1 MLLPTGTPPNQKLK
15 PVVPANRDAQSC
27 RSRELSPAF
36 AVSIAVRSLTS
47 PELKPATQTV
57 RTLLAGLVGIL
68 LASCGAGGSS
78 SGGTSGSESSSP
90 MLQAW
95 AAFPVHAS
103 PRPIV
108 LVGSPVLDPPGGF
121 LDGSSKEAY
130 VRGLFNRPDHLP
142 SGPATSGGYPAVSAD
157 AAFAVLQSVSNG
169 SGISAPPSGS
179 RLTITAAHFG
189 AGTFLTDRGDK
200 TMPAWLFS
208 LAGVE
213 NPVTV
218 LAVAPSVT
226 WSPHGRVTPGPY
238 ASFSN
243 GAIGF
248 DGADIAKDDRTLT
261 VGFTGAASGT
271 GPCTA
276 SYALRVTESAT
287 AVAVKVIS
295 YPHGSGTEVCT
306 LIGYPRHA
314 SAALGA
320 PLGNRVVV
328 DSISGGA
335 VAVTG
340 SP

>member
-1 MLLPTGTPPNQKLK
+1 VQVTQPYVTK
-15 PVVPANRDAQSC
+15 PANRFGPGNFRPLWATT
-27 RSRELSPAF
+27 
-36 AVSIAVRSLTS
+36 AVQSLTS
-47 PELKPATQTV
+47 PELKPAMQKV
-57 RTLLAGLVGIL
+57 RTIFAGLIGIL
-68 LASCGAGGSS
+68 LAGCGAGGAS
-78 SGGTSGSESSSP
+78 SGGTSSSEPASP
-90 MLQAW
+90 ILQAW
-95 AAFPVHAS
+95 AAFPVNAL

-108 LVGSPVLDPPGGF
+108 LVGSPVLDPAGGF
-121 LDGSSKEAY
+121 LAVSSKEAY
-130 VRGLFNRPDHLP
+130 VSGFFNRPDHLP
-142 SGPATSGGYPAVSAD
+142 NGPSTSDGYPVISAD
-157 AAFAVLQSVSNG
+157 AAFALLQAASN
-169 SGISAPPSGS
+169 SGTAPPPSGS
-179 RLTITAAHFG
+179 RLTVTAAHLG
-189 AGTFLTDRGDK
+189 AGTFLTDRGDR

-226 WSPHGRVTPGPY
+226 WSPQGRATPGPY

-248 DGADIAKDDRTLT
+248 DGADIAKDHRTLT
-261 VGFTGAASGT
+261 VGFTGAAAGA

-295 YPHGSGTEVCT
+295 YPHGSGTEVCS